1 MNKPYVKVFDKNGV
15 LTNPIKGMIVPDGP
29 NRRQRRAS
37 LHYKEPQGLIVYN
50 GGGGKDLA
58 TIQRIAVYKT
68 IKVQNPDD
76 KRKKIKVKKL
86 VEIRKIKHTMPA
98 DLYSR
103 QMVAKEKA
111 KAEKEKLEKA

>member
-15 LTNPIKGMIVPDGP
+15 LTNPIKGMYIPDEP

-37 LHYKEPQGLIVYN
+37 LNYKEPQGLIVYN
-50 GGGGKDLA
+50 GGGGKDMA
-58 TIQRIAVYKT
+58 FIQTIPVYKT

-86 VEIRKIKHTMPA
+86 VEIRKIKHTMPKGA
-98 DLYSR
+98 SAREGQRL
-103 QMVAKEKA
+103 AK
-111 KAEKEKLEKA
+111 LQNS